1 MSKTTLV
8 VEATNVTKT
17 YMLGKVPVE
26 ALRGV
31 NLKVESGDFLAILG
45 PSGSGK
51 STMLNLVGAL
61 DKPTSG
67 TLLIDGVDISKL
79 NDNQLAELRLKIGF
93 VFQFFNLIPRLT
105 AKDNVELSMSIANMG
120 KAERKKHA
128 IELLETVGLK
138 DRVNHKPAELS
149 GGQQQRV
156 AIARALANN
165 PKFLLLDEPT
175 NDLDIPTLET
185 LEESLLDF
193 PGAVVLITHDRCMLD
208 RICNTLLALGNPEQ
222 NELFSDYHQ
231 WEASLKKLAPPVKA
245 KEEKPTRAPSKAKL
259 SYAEKKE
266 YEQMEEKIL
275 KLEEEVR
282 QLNLKLESPEIA
294 QNPQELQIVCSQI
307 GLLETRIEQH
317 YLRWE
322 ELEKK
327 LSNP

>member
-1 MSKTTLV
+1 MPTLV
-8 VEATNVTKT
+8 EAVNLQKT

-31 NLKVESGDFLAILG
+31 NLKVEAGDFVSILG

-51 STMLNLVGAL
+51 STMLNLIGAL

-79 NDNQLAELRLKIGF
+79 NDNQLADLRRRIGF

-105 AKDNVELSMSIANMG
+105 AQDNVELSMAIADMN
-120 KAERKKHA
+120 KAERRKRA

-175 NDLDIPTLET
+175 GNIDSKTASE
-185 LEESLLDF
+185 
-193 PGAVVLITHDRCMLD
+193 VLGLIKKLNVENNVSIIMVTHDQH
-208 RICNTLLALGNPEQ
+208 LAR
-222 NELFSDYHQ
+222 
-231 WEASLKKLAPPVKA
+231 EAKRTA
-245 KEEKPTRAPSKAKL
+245 
-259 SYAEKKE
+259 
-266 YEQMEEKIL
+266 QMFDGQITS
-275 KLEEEVR
+275 EVV
-282 QLNLKLESPEIA
+282 N
-294 QNPQELQIVCSQI
+294 QE
-307 GLLETRIEQH
+307 
-317 YLRWE
+317 
-322 ELEKK
+322 
-327 LSNP
+327 

>member
-1 MSKTTLV
+1 MV
-8 VEATNVTKT
+8 AIVEAIDLKKT

-31 NLKVESGDFLAILG
+31 NLQVEAGEFLSILG

-67 TLLIDGVDISKL
+67 KLLIDGTDISTL

-105 AKDNVELSMSIANMG
+105 ARKNVELSMTIANM
-120 KAERKKHA
+120 RKRKRRRRA

-175 NDLDIPTLET
+175 GNVDSKTAKEVMDIIHKLNIEQKV
-185 LEESLLDF
+185 SIIM
-193 PGAVVLITHDRCMLD
+193 VTHD
-208 RICNTLLALGNPEQ
+208 E
-222 NELFSDYHQ
+222 
-231 WEASLKKLAPPVKA
+231 KLAHEA
-245 KEEKPTRAPSKAKL
+245 KRTVRMIDGNIS
-259 SYAEKKE
+259 
-266 YEQMEEKIL
+266 
-275 KLEEEVR
+275 EEVV
-282 QLNLKLESPEIA
+282 N
-294 QNPQELQIVCSQI
+294 
-307 GLLETRIEQH
+307 
-317 YLRWE
+317 
-322 ELEKK
+322 
-327 LSNP
+327 